1 MVLITGSNS
10 LLGRAVVNIFKE
22 HGEKIR
28 CYDQYRPEQL
38 PEGVEFIQGDL
49 FSAKRLTAACKDVT
63 TIIHLQDKSRTKSI
77 SRGKMKKINITGT
90 KNLLFMARKAKIK
103 RIIFL
108 SSYAVYGK
116 TKSFPTREEDIKKPY
131 LPYGKDKLKAEK
143 LCETFAKKNKMDL
156 TIMRPSVIAG
166 PEVKDSAIL
175 ITLYMAMGLGNDNIM
190 YMSGD
195 GDSRFQLLAPRDAA
209 EAFYTVYKAGDKT
222 AGLIFNIG
230 SDNVPTQM
238 EQIVKIKEQKKLDFA
253 IKHLTRFKALLYAI
267 AFKPSKLNYF
277 TREHRMYIFNN
288 VFLDCQKLKETTGWK
303 PNKTNMDII
312 SDTVDWYKNKLG
324 R

>member
-10 LLGRAVVNIFKE
+10 LLGRAIVDIFTE

-28 CYDQYRPEQL
+28 CYDQYRPEKL

-63 TIIHLQDKSRTKSI
+63 TIIHLHDKSRKKST

-90 KNLLFMARKAKIK
+90 KNLLLMARRAKIK

-108 SSYAVYGK
+108 STYAVYGK
-116 TKSFPTREEDIKKPY
+116 TKSFPTREEDVKKPY
-131 LPYGKDKLKAEK
+131 TPYGKDKLKAEK
-143 LCETFAKKNKMDL
+143 LCEAFAKKNKMDL

-190 YMSGD
+190 FMSGN
-195 GDSRFQLLAPRDAA
+195 GDNRFQLLAPRDAA
-209 EAFYTVYKAGDKT
+209 EAFYLTYKAGDKA
-222 AGLIFNIG
+222 AGMIFNIG
-230 SDNVPTQM
+230 SDNVPTQI

-253 IKHLTRFKALLYAI
+253 VRHISRKKALWYSI
-267 AFKPSKLNYF
+267 MFKLSKLNYF
-277 TREHRMYIFNN
+277 TREHKMFIFNN
-288 VFLDCQKLKETTGWK
+288 VYMDCQKLKETTGWK
-303 PNKTNMDII
+303 PGKTNMDII

>member
-1 MVLITGSNS
+1 MILITGSNS
-10 LLGRAVVNIFKE
+10 LLGRAIVDLFAE

-28 CYDQYRPEQL
+28 CYDQYKPGKL
-38 PEGVEFIQGDL
+38 PAGVDFIQGDL

-63 TIIHLQDKSRTKSI
+63 TIIHLQDKSRSKKI
-77 SRGKMKKINITGT
+77 GRGKMKKINITGT
-90 KNLLFMARKAKIK
+90 KNLLFMARKAKIN

-108 SSYAVYGK
+108 STYAVYGK
-116 TKSFPTREEDIKKPY
+116 TKSFPTREEDLKKPY
-131 LPYGKDKLKAEK
+131 LPYGKDKIKAEK
-143 LCETFAKKNKMDL
+143 LCEAFAKKNKMDL

-190 YMSGD
+190 FMSGD

-209 EAFYTVYKAGDKT
+209 EAFYRVYKAGDKA
-222 AGLIFNIG
+222 AGMIFNIG

-238 EQIVKIKEQKKLDFA
+238 EQIVKVKEQKKLDFA
-253 IKHLTRFKALLYAI
+253 IKHLSRFKALLYAI

-277 TREHRMYIFNN
+277 TKEHRMFIFNN
-288 VFLDCQKLKETTGWK
+288 VYLDCQKLKAETGWK
-303 PNKTNMDII
+303 PHKTNMDII
-312 SDTVDWYKNKLG
+312 SDTVDWYKGKLG
-324 R
+324 K